1 MPVSTT
7 GNWENYSTWIKNIA
21 RNSRITPTDAGETV
35 ALRTFLKSIW
45 NPVAQTGTRSWL
57 DTPFKERATAAAS
70 GNNYI
75 CNIDVEP
82 IPVLIR
88 LLELV
93 GRDLKKI
100 PMTDVEQTWA
110 DTFMAATDNRRL
122 GTGPIFGNVGGVVY
136 TLPH

>member
-1 MPVSTT
+1 MPISTT
-7 GNWENYSTWIKNIA
+7 ANNYEYSRWVKNIA
-21 RNSRITPTDAGETV
+21 RNSRITPTDAGETT
-35 ALRTFLKSIW
+35 ALRTFLKAIW
-45 NPVAQTGTRSWL
+45 NPVNQTGTRSWL

-93 GRDLKKI
+93 GRDLKKTPI
-100 PMTDVEQTWA
+100 TDAEKTLI
-110 DTFMAATDNRRL
+110 DTFMAATSNRRL
-122 GTGPIFGNVGGVVY
+122 GTGPIFGNVGGATY
-136 TLPH
+136 TLPS